1 MKELKSMAVVCNDF
15 PTEGRATYVFVEQL
29 VNALVDLGVEVKVIA
44 PQSLV
49 RIISCRD
56 KRLPKHCR
64 VSTKKGNNY
73 EIFRPLGLS
82 LGNHLGFLNPL
93 LLSHNSRKIAN
104 VLNRF
109 NVDAVYCH
117 FWENVRKIQRY
128 AIRKRLP
135 VFVACGEGDDA
146 LENMMETISIGDKK
160 ELVQCVKG
168 VISVSSENKR
178 KCIDYQLS
186 DQENITVQP
195 NCADTTIFYNQEV
208 AEMKREMGI
217 SEKDFTIVFVGGFIP
232 RKGPDRIARAVTNL
246 NDKHIKVMFIGKP
259 FSGYDYE
266 FDCPGIIHKGSA
278 DHDVIPKLLNC
289 ADVFVL
295 PTEKEGC
302 CNAIIEALACGLPVI
317 SSDGSFNDDILDEKN
332 SIRIDPDDVDALARA
347 IAYLRDNPDVCQQM
361 REVSISRHEQ
371 YSIEGRA
378 RRIKEFIEERL

>member
-15 PTEGRATYVFVEQL
+15 PTGGRASYVFVEQL
-29 VNALVDLGVEVKVIA
+29 VNALIDLGVEVKVIA

-49 RIISCRD
+49 RIISRRD

-73 EIFRPLGLS
+73 DVFRPLGLS
-82 LGNHLGFLNPL
+82 LGNHFGFLNPL
-93 LLSHNSRKIAN
+93 LLRFNSRKIAN
-104 VLNRF
+104 VLNNF
-109 NVDAVYCH
+109 NVDILYCH
-117 FWENVRKIQRY
+117 FWENVRKIQHY
-128 AIRKRLP
+128 AICKRLP

-146 LENMMETISIGDKK
+146 LENMMETISIEDKK
-160 ELVQCVKG
+160 ELVQCVNG

-178 KCIDYQLS
+178 KCIGYQLS
-186 DQENITVQP
+186 TQENITVQP
-195 NCADTTIFYNQEV
+195 NCADTTIFYKRKV
-208 AEMKREMGI
+208 ADMKKEMGI
-217 SEKDFTIVFVGGFIP
+217 SEKDFTIAFVGGFIP
-232 RKGPDRIARAVTNL
+232 RKGPDRIARAITNL

-266 FDCPGIIHKGSA
+266 FDCPGIIHKGPA
-278 DHDVIPKLLNC
+278 DHDEIPKMLNC

-317 SSDGSFNDDILDEKN
+317 SSDGPFNDDILDEKN
-332 SIRIDPDDVDALARA
+332 SIRINPNDVDALARA
-347 IAYLRDNPDVCQQM
+347 IAYLRDNPDVCQKM